1 MSSGRAGLPGWWS
14 PQGAGGRAG
23 RMPED
28 ADIRQPGFQAHS
40 RPPAWPPSAYLRLA
54 RPACLLPQAG
64 AFPSAMWQES
74 GMVCRGL
81 MPSEAWLSSR
91 DIKFHRRSPDRASS
105 TITFSPKLGGAYS
118 YVFRAV
124 LSNKRSYQSWV
135 YFGRYSFAQYFHPR
149 QSGRYLDSSHSS
161 REIPACLKTFMSRS
175 TLMSSPRC
183 ELGMTTESSSLAI
196 TSCFDPG
203 NGPSNANFLN
213 LRISSLLET
222 GVSLFDNAYRL
233 RRNYN

>member
-1 MSSGRAGLPGWWS
+1 MLAFGSKDW
-14 PQGAGGRAG
+14 
-23 RMPED
+23 
-28 ADIRQPGFQAHS
+28 
-40 RPPAWPPSAYLRLA
+40 RPIAEPR
-54 RPACLLPQAG
+54 
-64 AFPSAMWQES
+64 
-74 GMVCRGL
+74 
-81 MPSEAWLSSR
+81 
-91 DIKFHRRSPDRASS
+91 RASS
-105 TITFSPKLGGAYS
+105 PLAFRHRARRIKRLCRQGGCIDQARDLIIS
-118 YVFRAV
+118 YGSILAGIALRII
-124 LSNKRSYQSWV
+124 LY
-135 YFGRYSFAQYFHPR
+135 PR

-161 REIPACLKTFMSRS
+161 REIPACLKIFMSRS

-183 ELGMTTESSSLAI
+183 ELGMTTESSPLAI